1 MYNTSVE
8 RKQNPAVGGLMS
20 MGGVKEVTAM
30 WLSAKQVRA
39 LTGLERHQVD
49 WWRKSGKV
57 QARKWQRMWL
67 YNVADV
73 YRISE
78 QAREALAELSRFV
91 ERTENGKHFTEA
103 FRYWRELEA
112 ADLIEVE
119 RPKHPATGLQYDEQY
134 YRATLTF
141 EGAQL
146 ANLIEELRAD
156 E

>member
-1 MYNTSVE
+1 
-8 RKQNPAVGGLMS
+8 MS

-30 WLSAKQVRA
+30 WLSPKQVRA
-39 LTGLERHQVD
+39 LTGLERHEVD

-78 QAREALAELSRFV
+78 Q
-91 ERTENGKHFTEA
+91 
-103 FRYWRELEA
+103 
-112 ADLIEVE
+112 
-119 RPKHPATGLQYDEQY
+119 Y